1 MKTLQSLIRKT
12 LWASLLCLSSIS
24 TAFGNDWPLHPVKP
38 RIPDSAY
45 SGRISSAPVHDCQP
59 DPFDPK
65 VQTYQQTS
73 PASAVMASYHV
84 DGDDAG
90 TTLTINSRVNADDA
104 KTELPAPYTLTR
116 YIFSCSGASS
126 EVLEFDK
133 NGKRNALFTHV
144 GQAQFTPDMSM
155 LVLFNY
161 AKPHHG
167 PWQHMRRI
175 YNVRARRFTPLPMVK
190 ETTFLAD
197 VGAKT
202 IVTYGLPRG
211 SKRPGTIAAWGLNGR
226 LIRAYSA
233 PLPAENGGRAD
244 GAIGL
249 LPKDS
254 DTLYHLMR
262 TGENEA
268 TLHLQDIRHPKG
280 QRAITIATP
289 GAASAPLVVD
299 THVQLDLSDLS
310 LKDGTLKYRVSSD
323 GKTWGDW
330 QTAQ

>member
-1 MKTLQSLIRKT
+1 
-12 LWASLLCLSSIS
+12 
-24 TAFGNDWPLHPVKP
+24 
-38 RIPDSAY
+38 
-45 SGRISSAPVHDCQP
+45 VHDCQP

-73 PASAVMASYHV
+73 PASAVMAAYHV
-84 DGDDAG
+84 DGDDAA
-90 TTLTINSRVNADDA
+90 TTLTINSRIQKDDL
-104 KTELPAPYTLTR
+104 KITLPDPYALTR
-116 YIFSCSGASS
+116 YIFTCSGASS

-144 GQAQFTPDMSM
+144 GQAQFTPDMSK

-167 PWQHMRRI
+167 PWQHMRRV
-175 YNVRARRFTPLPMVK
+175 YDVRARRFTPLPMVK
-190 ETTFLAD
+190 ETTYLAD
-197 VGAKT
+197 VGANA
-202 IVTYGLPRG
+202 IVTYGLPHG
-211 SKRPGTIAAWGLNGR
+211 SKKPGTIAVWGLNGK

-233 PLPAENGGRAD
+233 PLPLENSGRAD
-244 GAIGL
+244 GTIGL
-249 LPKDS
+249 LPNDP

-262 TGENEA
+262 TGENES
-268 TLHLQDIRHPKG
+268 TLHLQDVRHPKG
-280 QRAITIATP
+280 QRALKLAVP
-289 GAASAPLVVD
+289 GAANEAVLVG
-299 THVQLDLSDLS
+299 TQVQLDLSSLN